1 MKALVIQI
9 SLPSLLLIILVL
21 TYIKRGS
28 NDTVVFTK
36 SIDLGDRHIGML
48 SESIDDAVFTFD
60 SMSRFGQQGTWRFFT
75 QDVLLLATKE

>member
-1 MKALVIQI
+1 MKALVIHI
-9 SLPSLLLIILVL
+9 SLPSLLLIIRVL

-36 SIDLGDRHIGML
+36 CIDLGDRDIGML

-60 SMSRFGQQGTWRFFT
+60 SMSSFRQQSTWRFFT
-75 QDVLLLATKE
+75 QDVLLLATK